1 MSLLSL
7 IALIQ
12 KAFAAWRREQQAYAE
27 LMALDDHTL
36 ADIGLRRSDLV
47 AGLYGGTHAIDAVP
61 ERPIAPRRHQTLAH
75 RRG

>member
-7 IALIQ
+7 IAVIG
-12 KAFAAWRREQQAYAE
+12 KAFAAWRREQAYAE

-36 ADIGLRRSDLV
+36 ADIGLRRLDLV

-61 ERPIAPRRHQTLAH
+61 ERPIAPRRHQALAH